1 MECVHRRILSPGKT
15 DELHKQSGSVHEILP
30 GTYSFLDADE
40 KWFLSIP
47 ENDVFS
53 AVGNLLLILLLGLTA
68 CSKPADRTLMNYEQS
83 LSHADSLV
91 QCGAVDSARAVRL
104 ISGLHREYNQIKELS
119 DGRHVR
125 LKPVSGYE
133 RFFWGVFSVIMFSIS
148 GAMLFSLIRF
158 KKERSHRN
166 YLVTLSENE
175 QRLRNNEREREE
187 LEECLKEMSLTDE
200 EREEVHSSLTN
211 LMEHGSRLDKENE
224 SLRARLKEYEDNP
237 VPRELELLRKEGERV
252 RMLDGQVQAL
262 ASAMIDADEVVK
274 QLRIQPKFLADS
286 QWDYLQK
293 LTDRVY
299 KGASKRLVLRFPQLT
314 PADSQLCMLI
324 RLHFSNA
331 QIATLIAVSPASVS
345 QQKFRLKKRM
355 MQADGRLFADGET
368 LEGVIG
374 SC

>member
-1 MECVHRRILSPGKT
+1 MKHT
-15 DELHKQSGSVHEILP
+15 
-30 GTYSFLDADE
+30 FL
-40 KWFLSIP
+40 F
-47 ENDVFS
+47 
-53 AVGNLLLILLLGLTA
+53 LLLILLLGLTA
-68 CSKPADRTLMNYEQS
+68 CSKPADRTLMDYEQS

-91 QCGAVDSARAVRL
+91 QCGAVDSVRAVRL
-104 ISGLHREYNQIKELS
+104 ISGLHREYNQIKER
-119 DGRHVR
+119 RHVR
-125 LKPVSGYE
+125 LKSVSGYE

-148 GAMLFSLIRF
+148 GAMLFSLVRF
-158 KKERSHRN
+158 KKERHHRN
-166 YLVTLSENE
+166 YLITLSENE

-262 ASAMIDADEVVK
+262 ASAMIDADDVVK
-274 QLRIQPKFLADS
+274 QLRIQSKFLADS

-355 MQADGRLFADGET
+355 MQADGGLFADGET
-368 LEGVIG
+368 LDTVV
-374 SC
+374 CHV

>member
-1 MECVHRRILSPGKT
+1 MKHT
-15 DELHKQSGSVHEILP
+15 
-30 GTYSFLDADE
+30 FL
-40 KWFLSIP
+40 F
-47 ENDVFS
+47 
-53 AVGNLLLILLLGLTA
+53 LLLILLLGLTA
-68 CSKPADRTLMNYEQS
+68 CSKPADRTLMDYEQS

-91 QCGAVDSARAVRL
+91 QCGAVDSVRAVRL
-104 ISGLHREYNQIKELS
+104 ISGLHREYNQIKER
-119 DGRHVR
+119 RHVR
-125 LKPVSGYE
+125 LKSVSGYE

-148 GAMLFSLIRF
+148 GAMLFSLVRF
-158 KKERSHRN
+158 KKERHHRN
-166 YLVTLSENE
+166 YLITLSENE

-211 LMEHGSRLDKENE
+211 LMEHSSRLDKENE

-274 QLRIQPKFLADS
+274 QLRIQSKFLADS

-355 MQADGRLFADGET
+355 MQADGGLFADGET
-368 LEGVIG
+368 LDTVV
-374 SC
+374 CHV

>member
-1 MECVHRRILSPGKT
+1 MKHT
-15 DELHKQSGSVHEILP
+15 
-30 GTYSFLDADE
+30 FL
-40 KWFLSIP
+40 F
-47 ENDVFS
+47 
-53 AVGNLLLILLLGLTA
+53 LLLILLLGLTA
-68 CSKPADRTLMNYEQS
+68 CSKPADRTLMDYEQF

-91 QCGAVDSARAVRL
+91 QCGAVDSVRAVRL
-104 ISGLHREYNQIKELS
+104 ISGLHREYNQIKER
-119 DGRHVR
+119 RHVR
-125 LKPVSGYE
+125 LKSVSGYE

-148 GAMLFSLIRF
+148 GAMLFSLVRF
-158 KKERSHRN
+158 KKERHHRN
-166 YLVTLSENE
+166 YLITLSENE

-274 QLRIQPKFLADS
+274 QLRVQSKFLADS

-355 MQADGRLFADGET
+355 MQADGGLFADGET
-368 LEGVIG
+368 LDTVV
-374 SC
+374 CHV

>member
-1 MECVHRRILSPGKT
+1 MKHT
-15 DELHKQSGSVHEILP
+15 
-30 GTYSFLDADE
+30 FL
-40 KWFLSIP
+40 F
-47 ENDVFS
+47 
-53 AVGNLLLILLLGLTA
+53 LLLTFLLGLTA
-68 CSKPADRTLMNYEQS
+68 CSKPAGRTLMNYEQA

-91 QCGAVDSARAVRL
+91 QCGAVDSVRAVRL
-104 ISGLHREYNQIKELS
+104 ISGLHREYNQIKER
-119 DGRHVR
+119 RHVR
-125 LKPVSGYE
+125 LKSVSGYE

-148 GAMLFSLIRF
+148 GAMLFSLVRF
-158 KKERSHRN
+158 KKERHHRN
-166 YLVTLSENE
+166 YLITLSENE
-175 QRLRNNEREREE
+175 QRLHNNEREREE

-274 QLRIQPKFLADS
+274 QLRIQSKFLADS

-355 MQADGRLFADGET
+355 MQADGGLFADGET
-368 LEGVIG
+368 LDTVV
-374 SC
+374 CHV

>member
-1 MECVHRRILSPGKT
+1 MKHTSL
-15 DELHKQSGSVHEILP
+15 
-30 GTYSFLDADE
+30 F
-40 KWFLSIP
+40 
-47 ENDVFS
+47 
-53 AVGNLLLILLLGLTA
+53 LLLLLLLGLTA
-68 CSKPADRTLMNYEQS
+68 CSKPSGKTLMNYEQS
-83 LSHADSLV
+83 LVRADSLV
-91 QCGAVDSARAVRL
+91 QCGAADSVRAVRL
-104 ISGLHREYNQIKELS
+104 ISDLHREYNQIKELS
-119 DGRHVR
+119 GSRRVR
-125 LKPVSGYE
+125 LMPLSTHERLLWGAFSATMFGISVS
-133 RFFWGVFSVIMFSIS
+133 
-148 GAMLFSLIRF
+148 LLLSLVRF
-158 KKERSHRN
+158 KRECRHRN
-166 YLVTLSENE
+166 YLITLSENE
-175 QRLRNNEREREE
+175 QRLRSNEREREE

-200 EREEVHSSLTN
+200 EREEVHGSLMN
-211 LMEHGSRLDKENE
+211 LMEYGNRLGKENE

-237 VPRELELLRKEGERV
+237 MPRELELLKKEGERV

-274 QLRIQPKFLADS
+274 QLRARPKFLTDS

-355 MQADGRLFADGET
+355 MQADGRLFADGDT
-368 LEGVIG
+368 LDTVV
-374 SC
+374 CHV

>member
-1 MECVHRRILSPGKT
+1 MKHT
-15 DELHKQSGSVHEILP
+15 
-30 GTYSFLDADE
+30 FL
-40 KWFLSIP
+40 F
-47 ENDVFS
+47 
-53 AVGNLLLILLLGLTA
+53 LLLILLLGLTA
-68 CSKPADRTLMNYEQS
+68 CSKPADRTLMDYEQS

-91 QCGAVDSARAVRL
+91 QCGAVDSVRAVRL
-104 ISGLHREYNQIKELS
+104 ISGLHREYNQIKER
-119 DGRHVR
+119 RHVR
-125 LKPVSGYE
+125 LKSVSGYE

-148 GAMLFSLIRF
+148 GAMLFSLVRF
-158 KKERSHRN
+158 KKERHHRN
-166 YLVTLSENE
+166 YLITLSENE

-224 SLRARLKEYEDNP
+224 SLRARLKEYEDNL

-274 QLRIQPKFLADS
+274 QLRIQSKFLADS

-355 MQADGRLFADGET
+355 MQADGGLFADGET
-368 LEGVIG
+368 LDTVV
-374 SC
+374 CHV

>member
-1 MECVHRRILSPGKT
+1 MKHT
-15 DELHKQSGSVHEILP
+15 
-30 GTYSFLDADE
+30 FL
-40 KWFLSIP
+40 F
-47 ENDVFS
+47 
-53 AVGNLLLILLLGLTA
+53 LLLILLLGLTA
-68 CSKPADRTLMNYEQS
+68 CSKPADRTLMDYEQS

-91 QCGAVDSARAVRL
+91 QCGAVDSVRAVRL
-104 ISGLHREYNQIKELS
+104 ISGLHREYNQIKER
-119 DGRHVR
+119 RHVR
-125 LKPVSGYE
+125 LKSVSGYE

-148 GAMLFSLIRF
+148 GAMLFSLVRF
-158 KKERSHRN
+158 KKERHHRN
-166 YLVTLSENE
+166 YLITLSENE

-187 LEECLKEMSLTDE
+187 LEECLKEMSRTDE

-274 QLRIQPKFLADS
+274 QLRIQSKFLADS

-355 MQADGRLFADGET
+355 MQADGGLFADGET
-368 LEGVIG
+368 LDTVV
-374 SC
+374 CHV

>member
-1 MECVHRRILSPGKT
+1 MKHT
-15 DELHKQSGSVHEILP
+15 
-30 GTYSFLDADE
+30 FL
-40 KWFLSIP
+40 F
-47 ENDVFS
+47 
-53 AVGNLLLILLLGLTA
+53 LLLILLLGLTA
-68 CSKPADRTLMNYEQS
+68 CSKPADRTLMDYEQS

-91 QCGAVDSARAVRL
+91 QCGAVDSVRAVRL
-104 ISGLHREYNQIKELS
+104 ISGLHREYNQIKER
-119 DGRHVR
+119 RHVR
-125 LKPVSGYE
+125 LKSVSGYE

-148 GAMLFSLIRF
+148 GAMLFSLVRF
-158 KKERSHRN
+158 KKERHHRN
-166 YLVTLSENE
+166 YLITLSENE

-224 SLRARLKEYEDNP
+224 SLRARLKEYEGNP

-262 ASAMIDADEVVK
+262 ASAVIDADEVVK

-355 MQADGRLFADGET
+355 MQADGGLFADGET
-368 LEGVIG
+368 LDTVV
-374 SC
+374 CHV

>member
-1 MECVHRRILSPGKT
+1 MKHT
-15 DELHKQSGSVHEILP
+15 
-30 GTYSFLDADE
+30 FL
-40 KWFLSIP
+40 F
-47 ENDVFS
+47 
-53 AVGNLLLILLLGLTA
+53 LLLILLLGLTA
-68 CSKPADRTLMNYEQS
+68 CSKPADRTLMDYEQS

-91 QCGAVDSARAVRL
+91 QCGAVDSVRAVRL
-104 ISGLHREYNQIKELS
+104 ISGLHREYNQIKER
-119 DGRHVR
+119 RHVR
-125 LKPVSGYE
+125 LKSVSGYE

-148 GAMLFSLIRF
+148 GAMLFSLVRF
-158 KKERSHRN
+158 KKERHPRN
-166 YLVTLSENE
+166 YLITLSENE
-175 QRLRNNEREREE
+175 QRVRNNEREREE

-274 QLRIQPKFLADS
+274 QLRIQSKFLADS

-355 MQADGRLFADGET
+355 MQADGGLFADGET
-368 LEGVIG
+368 LDTVV
-374 SC
+374 CHV

>member
-1 MECVHRRILSPGKT
+1 
-15 DELHKQSGSVHEILP
+15 
-30 GTYSFLDADE
+30 
-40 KWFLSIP
+40 
-47 ENDVFS
+47 
-53 AVGNLLLILLLGLTA
+53 
-68 CSKPADRTLMNYEQS
+68 
-83 LSHADSLV
+83 
-91 QCGAVDSARAVRL
+91 
-104 ISGLHREYNQIKELS
+104 
-119 DGRHVR
+119 
-125 LKPVSGYE
+125 
-133 RFFWGVFSVIMFSIS
+133 
-148 GAMLFSLIRF
+148 
-158 KKERSHRN
+158 
-166 YLVTLSENE
+166 
-175 QRLRNNEREREE
+175 
-187 LEECLKEMSLTDE
+187 MSLTDE

-331 QIATLIAVSPASVS
+331 QIATLIAVPPEEADDAGGWEAVCRRRDAGGSDWKLLRMIDSSRISKFQEDFSCTFIAESGIISLGIS
-345 QQKFRLKKRM
+345 QFP
-355 MQADGRLFADGET
+355 
-368 LEGVIG
+368 
-374 SC
+374 

>member
-1 MECVHRRILSPGKT
+1 MKHT
-15 DELHKQSGSVHEILP
+15 
-30 GTYSFLDADE
+30 FL
-40 KWFLSIP
+40 F
-47 ENDVFS
+47 F
-53 AVGNLLLILLLGLTA
+53 LLILLLGLTA
-68 CSKPADRTLMNYEQS
+68 CSKPSGKTLMDYEQS
-83 LSHADSLV
+83 LVCADSLV
-91 QCGAVDSARAVRL
+91 RSGVADSAQAVRL
-104 ISGLHREYNQIKELS
+104 IAGLHREYNQIKEFS

-125 LKPVSGYE
+125 LKPVSAYD
-133 RFFWGVFSVIMFSIS
+133 RLFWGAFSVILFTIS
-148 GAMLFSLIRF
+148 GTMLFSLIRL

-200 EREEVHSSLTN
+200 EREEVHSSLMN
-211 LMEHGSRLDKENE
+211 LMEHGNRLDKENE
-224 SLRARLKEYEDNP
+224 SLRTRLKEYEDSP
-237 VPRELELLRKEGERV
+237 VPRELELLKKEGERV

-274 QLRIQPKFLADS
+274 QLRTRPKFLADS
-286 QWDYLQK
+286 QWEYLQK

-314 PADSQLCMLI
+314 PADSQLCLLI
-324 RLHFSNA
+324 RLRFSNT

-355 MQADGRLFADGET
+355 IQADGRLFADGET

>member
-1 MECVHRRILSPGKT
+1 MKHTSL
-15 DELHKQSGSVHEILP
+15 
-30 GTYSFLDADE
+30 F
-40 KWFLSIP
+40 
-47 ENDVFS
+47 
-53 AVGNLLLILLLGLTA
+53 LLLILLLGLTA

-200 EREEVHSSLTN
+200 EREEVHSSLMN

-274 QLRIQPKFLADS
+274 QLRIQPKFLA
-286 QWDYLQK
+286 
-293 LTDRVY
+293 
-299 KGASKRLVLRFPQLT
+299 
-314 PADSQLCMLI
+314 
-324 RLHFSNA
+324 
-331 QIATLIAVSPASVS
+331 
-345 QQKFRLKKRM
+345 
-355 MQADGRLFADGET
+355 GEPVG
-368 LEGVIG
+368 LLAEAY
-374 SC
+374 

>member
-1 MECVHRRILSPGKT
+1 MKHT
-15 DELHKQSGSVHEILP
+15 
-30 GTYSFLDADE
+30 FL
-40 KWFLSIP
+40 F
-47 ENDVFS
+47 
-53 AVGNLLLILLLGLTA
+53 LLLILLLGLTA
-68 CSKPADRTLMNYEQS
+68 CSKPADRTLMDYEQS

-91 QCGAVDSARAVRL
+91 QCGAVDSVRAVRL
-104 ISGLHREYNQIKELS
+104 ISGLHREYNQIKER
-119 DGRHVR
+119 RHVR
-125 LKPVSGYE
+125 LKSVSGYE

-148 GAMLFSLIRF
+148 GAMLFSLVRF
-158 KKERSHRN
+158 KKERHHRN
-166 YLVTLSENE
+166 YLITLSENE

-274 QLRIQPKFLADS
+274 QLRIQSKFLADS

-299 KGASKRLVLRFPQLT
+299 KGASKRLVLRFPHLT

-355 MQADGRLFADGET
+355 MQADGGLFADGET
-368 LEGVIG
+368 LDTVV
-374 SC
+374 CHV

>member
-1 MECVHRRILSPGKT
+1 MKHT
-15 DELHKQSGSVHEILP
+15 
-30 GTYSFLDADE
+30 FL
-40 KWFLSIP
+40 F
-47 ENDVFS
+47 
-53 AVGNLLLILLLGLTA
+53 LLLILLLGLTA
-68 CSKPADRTLMNYEQS
+68 CSKPADRTLMDYEQS

-91 QCGAVDSARAVRL
+91 QCGAVDSVRAVRL
-104 ISGLHREYNQIKELS
+104 ISGLHREYNQIKER
-119 DGRHVR
+119 RHVR
-125 LKPVSGYE
+125 LKSVSGYE

-148 GAMLFSLIRF
+148 GAMLFSLVRF
-158 KKERSHRN
+158 KKERHHRN
-166 YLVTLSENE
+166 YLITLSENE

-200 EREEVHSSLTN
+200 DREEVHSSLTN

-274 QLRIQPKFLADS
+274 QLRIQSKFLADS

-355 MQADGRLFADGET
+355 MQADGGLFADGET
-368 LEGVIG
+368 LDTVV
-374 SC
+374 CHV

>member
-1 MECVHRRILSPGKT
+1 MKHT
-15 DELHKQSGSVHEILP
+15 
-30 GTYSFLDADE
+30 FL
-40 KWFLSIP
+40 F
-47 ENDVFS
+47 
-53 AVGNLLLILLLGLTA
+53 LLLILLLGLTA
-68 CSKPADRTLMNYEQS
+68 CSKPADRTLMDYEQS

-91 QCGAVDSARAVRL
+91 QCGAVDSVRAVRL
-104 ISGLHREYNQIKELS
+104 ISGLHREYNQIKER
-119 DGRHVR
+119 RHVR
-125 LKPVSGYE
+125 LKSVSGYE

-148 GAMLFSLIRF
+148 GAMLFSLVRF
-158 KKERSHRN
+158 KKDRHHRN
-166 YLVTLSENE
+166 YLITLSENE

-274 QLRIQPKFLADS
+274 QLRIQSKFLADS

-355 MQADGRLFADGET
+355 MQADGGLFADGET
-368 LEGVIG
+368 LDTVV
-374 SC
+374 CHV

>member
-1 MECVHRRILSPGKT
+1 MKHT
-15 DELHKQSGSVHEILP
+15 
-30 GTYSFLDADE
+30 FL
-40 KWFLSIP
+40 F
-47 ENDVFS
+47 
-53 AVGNLLLILLLGLTA
+53 LLLILLLGLTA

-252 RMLDGQVQAL
+252 RMLDGQV
-262 ASAMIDADEVVK
+262 SAVWGTHTHVPTADTMI
-274 QLRIQPKFLADS
+274 
-286 QWDYLQK
+286 
-293 LTDRVY
+293 
-299 KGASKRLVLRFPQLT
+299 
-314 PADSQLCMLI
+314 
-324 RLHFSNA
+324 LHPA
-331 QIATLIAVSPASVS
+331 QIPCGQPVGLLAEAY
-345 QQKFRLKKRM
+345 
-355 MQADGRLFADGET
+355 
-368 LEGVIG
+368 
-374 SC
+374 

>member
-1 MECVHRRILSPGKT
+1 MKHT
-15 DELHKQSGSVHEILP
+15 
-30 GTYSFLDADE
+30 FL
-40 KWFLSIP
+40 F
-47 ENDVFS
+47 
-53 AVGNLLLILLLGLTA
+53 LLLILLLGLTA
-68 CSKPADRTLMNYEQS
+68 CSKPADRTLMDYEQS

-91 QCGAVDSARAVRL
+91 QCGAVDSVRAVRL
-104 ISGLHREYNQIKELS
+104 ISGLHREYNQIKER
-119 DGRHVR
+119 RHVR
-125 LKPVSGYE
+125 LKSVSGYE

-148 GAMLFSLIRF
+148 GAMLFSLVRF
-158 KKERSHRN
+158 KKERHHRN
-166 YLVTLSENE
+166 YLITLSENE

-274 QLRIQPKFLADS
+274 QLRIQSKFLADS

-299 KGASKRLVLRFPQLT
+299 KGASKRLALSPAYACRQPALHAYPPALQQCTDCHAHCRVSRFRV
-314 PADSQLCMLI
+314 PAE
-324 RLHFSNA
+324 
-331 QIATLIAVSPASVS
+331 VSPEETDDAGRWQAVCRWRDVGYSSVS
-345 QQKFRLKKRM
+345 SLKFRIAR
-355 MQADGRLFADGET
+355 QQ
-368 LEGVIG
+368 
-374 SC
+374 

>member
-1 MECVHRRILSPGKT
+1 MNGNIFVVETVLNATVHYQYFTSSACR
-15 DELHKQSGSVHEILP
+15 DYHKKDCLFRFI
-30 GTYSFLDADE
+30 A
-40 KWFLSIP
+40 
-47 ENDVFS
+47 FS
-53 AVGNLLLILLLGLTA
+53 
-68 CSKPADRTLMNYEQS
+68 S
-83 LSHADSLV
+83 L
-91 QCGAVDSARAVRL
+91 
-104 ISGLHREYNQIKELS
+104 
-119 DGRHVR
+119 
-125 LKPVSGYE
+125 
-133 RFFWGVFSVIMFSIS
+133 
-148 GAMLFSLIRF
+148 
-158 KKERSHRN
+158 
-166 YLVTLSENE
+166 
-175 QRLRNNEREREE
+175 
-187 LEECLKEMSLTDE
+187 SLTDE

-274 QLRIQPKFLADS
+274 QLRIQSKFLADS

-368 LEGVIG
+368 LDTVV
-374 SC
+374 CQV

>member
-1 MECVHRRILSPGKT
+1 MKHASL
-15 DELHKQSGSVHEILP
+15 
-30 GTYSFLDADE
+30 F
-40 KWFLSIP
+40 
-47 ENDVFS
+47 
-53 AVGNLLLILLLGLTA
+53 LLLTLLLGLTA

-83 LSHADSLV
+83 LVHADSLV

-148 GAMLFSLIRF
+148 GAMLFSLVRF
-158 KKERSHRN
+158 KKERRHRN
-166 YLVTLSENE
+166 YLITLSENE

-224 SLRARLKEYEDNP
+224 LLRARLKEYEDNP

-262 ASAMIDADEVVK
+262 ASAVIDADEVVK

-293 LTDRVY
+293 LTDRY
-299 KGASKRLVLRFPQLT
+299 TRALPNAWSCAFPSLRPPTASFACLSACTSAMHRLPRSLPCLPLPCPSR
-314 PADSQLCMLI
+314 S
-324 RLHFSNA
+324 
-331 QIATLIAVSPASVS
+331 
-345 QQKFRLKKRM
+345 
-355 MQADGRLFADGET
+355 FA
-368 LEGVIG
+368 
-374 SC
+374 

>member
-1 MECVHRRILSPGKT
+1 MKHT
-15 DELHKQSGSVHEILP
+15 
-30 GTYSFLDADE
+30 FL
-40 KWFLSIP
+40 F
-47 ENDVFS
+47 
-53 AVGNLLLILLLGLTA
+53 LLLILLLGLTA
-68 CSKPADRTLMNYEQS
+68 CSKPADRTLMDYEQS

-91 QCGAVDSARAVRL
+91 QCGAVDSVRAVRL
-104 ISGLHREYNQIKELS
+104 ISGLHREYNQIKER
-119 DGRHVR
+119 RHVR
-125 LKPVSGYE
+125 LKSVSGYE

-148 GAMLFSLIRF
+148 GAMLFSLVRF
-158 KKERSHRN
+158 KKERHHRN
-166 YLVTLSENE
+166 YLITLSENE

-262 ASAMIDADEVVK
+262 ASAVIDADEVVK
-274 QLRIQPKFLADS
+274 QLRIQSKFLADS

-355 MQADGRLFADGET
+355 MQADGGLFADGET
-368 LEGVIG
+368 LDTVV
-374 SC
+374 CHV

>member
-1 MECVHRRILSPGKT
+1 MKHTSL
-15 DELHKQSGSVHEILP
+15 
-30 GTYSFLDADE
+30 F
-40 KWFLSIP
+40 
-47 ENDVFS
+47 
-53 AVGNLLLILLLGLTA
+53 LLLILLLGLTA

-200 EREEVHSSLTN
+200 EREEVHSSLMN

-345 QQKFRLKKRM
+345 
-355 MQADGRLFADGET
+355 
-368 LEGVIG
+368 
-374 SC
+374 

>member
-1 MECVHRRILSPGKT
+1 MKHT
-15 DELHKQSGSVHEILP
+15 
-30 GTYSFLDADE
+30 FL
-40 KWFLSIP
+40 F
-47 ENDVFS
+47 
-53 AVGNLLLILLLGLTA
+53 LLLILLLGLTA
-68 CSKPADRTLMNYEQS
+68 CSKPADRTLMDYEQS

-91 QCGAVDSARAVRL
+91 QCGAVDSVRAVRL
-104 ISGLHREYNQIKELS
+104 ISGLHREYNQIKER
-119 DGRHVR
+119 RHVR
-125 LKPVSGYE
+125 LKSVSGYE

-148 GAMLFSLIRF
+148 GAMLFSLVRF
-158 KKERSHRN
+158 KKERHHRN
-166 YLVTLSENE
+166 YLITLSENE

-274 QLRIQPKFLADS
+274 QLRIQSKFLADS

-299 KGASKRLVLRFPQLT
+299 KGASKRFVMRFPQLT

-355 MQADGRLFADGET
+355 MQADGGLFADGET
-368 LEGVIG
+368 LDTVV
-374 SC
+374 CHV

>member
-1 MECVHRRILSPGKT
+1 MKHT
-15 DELHKQSGSVHEILP
+15 
-30 GTYSFLDADE
+30 FL
-40 KWFLSIP
+40 F
-47 ENDVFS
+47 
-53 AVGNLLLILLLGLTA
+53 LLLILLLGLTA
-68 CSKPADRTLMNYEQS
+68 CSKPADRTLMDYEQS

-91 QCGAVDSARAVRL
+91 QCGAVDSVRAVRL
-104 ISGLHREYNQIKELS
+104 ISGLHREYNQIKER
-119 DGRHVR
+119 RHVR
-125 LKPVSGYE
+125 LKSVSGYE

-148 GAMLFSLIRF
+148 GAMLFSLVRF
-158 KKERSHRN
+158 KKERHHRN
-166 YLVTLSENE
+166 YLITLSENE

-187 LEECLKEMSLTDE
+187 LEECLKEMLLTDE

-274 QLRIQPKFLADS
+274 QLRIQSKFLADS

-299 KGASKRLVLRFPQLT
+299 KGASKRLVMRFPQLT

-355 MQADGRLFADGET
+355 MQADGGLFADGET
-368 LEGVIG
+368 LDTVV
-374 SC
+374 CHV

>member
-1 MECVHRRILSPGKT
+1 MKHT
-15 DELHKQSGSVHEILP
+15 
-30 GTYSFLDADE
+30 FL
-40 KWFLSIP
+40 F
-47 ENDVFS
+47 
-53 AVGNLLLILLLGLTA
+53 LLLILLLGLTA
-68 CSKPADRTLMNYEQS
+68 CSKPADRTLMDYEQS

-91 QCGAVDSARAVRL
+91 QCGAVDSVRAVRL
-104 ISGLHREYNQIKELS
+104 ISGLHREYNQIKER
-119 DGRHVR
+119 RHVR
-125 LKPVSGYE
+125 LKSVSGYE

-148 GAMLFSLIRF
+148 GAMLFSLVRF
-158 KKERSHRN
+158 KKERHHRN
-166 YLVTLSENE
+166 YLITLSENE

-274 QLRIQPKFLADS
+274 QLRIQSKFLADS

-331 QIATLIAVSPASVS
+331 QIATLIAVSPAFVS

-355 MQADGRLFADGET
+355 MQADGGLFADGET
-368 LEGVIG
+368 LDTVV
-374 SC
+374 CHV

>member
-1 MECVHRRILSPGKT
+1 
-15 DELHKQSGSVHEILP
+15 
-30 GTYSFLDADE
+30 
-40 KWFLSIP
+40 
-47 ENDVFS
+47 
-53 AVGNLLLILLLGLTA
+53 
-68 CSKPADRTLMNYEQS
+68 
-83 LSHADSLV
+83 
-91 QCGAVDSARAVRL
+91 
-104 ISGLHREYNQIKELS
+104 
-119 DGRHVR
+119 
-125 LKPVSGYE
+125 
-133 RFFWGVFSVIMFSIS
+133 
-148 GAMLFSLIRF
+148 MLFSLIRF

-224 SLRARLKEYEDNP
+224 SLRARLKEYEDTP

>member
-1 MECVHRRILSPGKT
+1 MKHT
-15 DELHKQSGSVHEILP
+15 
-30 GTYSFLDADE
+30 FL
-40 KWFLSIP
+40 F
-47 ENDVFS
+47 
-53 AVGNLLLILLLGLTA
+53 LLLILLLGLTA
-68 CSKPADRTLMNYEQS
+68 CSKPADRTLMDYEQS

-91 QCGAVDSARAVRL
+91 QCGAVDSVRAVRL
-104 ISGLHREYNQIKELS
+104 ISGLHREYNQIKER
-119 DGRHVR
+119 RHVR
-125 LKPVSGYE
+125 LKSVSGYE

-148 GAMLFSLIRF
+148 GAMLFSLVRF
-158 KKERSHRN
+158 KKERHHRN
-166 YLVTLSENE
+166 YLITLSENE

-262 ASAMIDADEVVK
+262 ASAVIDADEVVK

-286 QWDYLQK
+286 QWNYLQK

-299 KGASKRLVLRFPQLT
+299 KGASKRLVMRFPQLT

-345 QQKFRLKKRM
+345 QQKFHLKKRM
-355 MQADGRLFADGET
+355 MQADGGLFADGET
-368 LEGVIG
+368 LDTVV
-374 SC
+374 CHV

>member
-1 MECVHRRILSPGKT
+1 MKHT
-15 DELHKQSGSVHEILP
+15 
-30 GTYSFLDADE
+30 FL
-40 KWFLSIP
+40 F
-47 ENDVFS
+47 
-53 AVGNLLLILLLGLTA
+53 LLLILLLGLTA
-68 CSKPADRTLMNYEQS
+68 CSKPADRTLMDYEQS

-91 QCGAVDSARAVRL
+91 QCGAVDSVRAVRL
-104 ISGLHREYNQIKELS
+104 ISGLHREYNQIKQR
-119 DGRHVR
+119 RHVR
-125 LKPVSGYE
+125 LKSVSGYV

-148 GAMLFSLIRF
+148 GAMLFSLVRF
-158 KKERSHRN
+158 KKERHHRN
-166 YLVTLSENE
+166 YLITLSENE

-237 VPRELELLRKEGERV
+237 VPRELELLRKEGARV

-274 QLRIQPKFLADS
+274 QLRIQSKFLADS

-355 MQADGRLFADGET
+355 MQADGGLFDEGET
-368 LEGVIG
+368 LDTVV
-374 SC
+374 CHV

>member
-1 MECVHRRILSPGKT
+1 MKHT
-15 DELHKQSGSVHEILP
+15 
-30 GTYSFLDADE
+30 FL
-40 KWFLSIP
+40 F
-47 ENDVFS
+47 
-53 AVGNLLLILLLGLTA
+53 LLLILLLGLTA
-68 CSKPADRTLMNYEQS
+68 CSKPADRTLMDYEQS

-91 QCGAVDSARAVRL
+91 QCGAVDSVRAVRL
-104 ISGLHREYNQIKELS
+104 ISGLHREYNQIKER
-119 DGRHVR
+119 RHVR
-125 LKPVSGYE
+125 LKSVSGYE

-148 GAMLFSLIRF
+148 GAMLFSLVRF
-158 KKERSHRN
+158 KKERHHRN
-166 YLVTLSENE
+166 YLITLSENE

-237 VPRELELLRKEGERV
+237 VPRELALLRKEGERV

-274 QLRIQPKFLADS
+274 QLRIQSKFLADS

-355 MQADGRLFADGET
+355 MQADGGLFADGET
-368 LEGVIG
+368 LDTVV
-374 SC
+374 CHV